1 MRVLRLGALAAAV
14 TFGARALPAQGRLH
28 GVAFDSL
35 LGRPLA
41 GATVW
46 LQDLNRSA
54 FTDSSGRFTLDSVPA
69 GRHVFLLAH
78 PDLDSAGLGTVAAA
92 ITVARG
98 VDVALAVPSI
108 GTLWRRL
115 CGREISGPDSAIVFG
130 SVRDAD
136 SRVPLSG
143 VTATVVWPRL
153 HINDSLQLRVESLAD
168 SARTDSTGSY
178 RVCGV
183 ATGMNVRAQAH
194 AGPFATG
201 VVQLTASTR
210 PVARRDFTLSLT
222 LQIADSGRGSSE
234 LRGRVRTEGG
244 RPVPGAVVAIE
255 GVDST
260 ASDGEGRFA
269 LGRLPGGTQWLRVR
283 AVGFGPLE
291 SAVDVPGSAAKTMDL
306 ELRSVTVVDTITVVA
321 TGRMARVL
329 QELEE
334 RRKSGFGYALRQE
347 EIQRRVTVRSVM
359 QSVPSVNVQ
368 GNGLSFTVLMQGGS
382 IMRGYCVADLR
393 IDGVPATWDQMSTYQ
408 PQDLVAVEVY
418 PRASLVP
425 IRYQSISSGCGMVL
439 VWTKNLQ

>member
-1 MRVLRLGALAAAV
+1 
-14 TFGARALPAQGRLH
+14 
-28 GVAFDSL
+28 
-35 LGRPLA
+35 
-41 GATVW
+41 
-46 LQDLNRSA
+46 
-54 FTDSSGRFTLDSVPA
+54 
-69 GRHVFLLAH
+69 
-78 PDLDSAGLGTVAAA
+78 
-92 ITVARG
+92 
-98 VDVALAVPSI
+98 VPSI

-115 CGREISGPDSAIVFG
+115 CGREISGADSAIVFG

-136 SRVPLSG
+136 SHVPLSG
-143 VTATVVWPRL
+143 VTVTVVWPRL
-153 HINDSLQLRVESLAD
+153 HINDSLHVRVESMAD

-210 PVARRDFTLSLT
+210 PVARRDFTLTLT

-234 LRGRVRTEGG
+234 LRGRVRTDAG
-244 RPVPGAVVAIE
+244 RAVPGAVVAIE

-260 ASDGEGRFA
+260 TSDGEGRFA

-291 SAVDVPGSAAKTMDL
+291 AAVDVPGSAVKTMDL

-329 QELEE
+329 QEMEE
-334 RRKSGFGYALRQE
+334 RRKAGFGYALRQE
-347 EIQRRVTVRSVM
+347 EIQRRVTMRSVM

-368 GNGLSFTVLMQGGS
+368 GNGLSFTVLMQAGS

-393 IDGVPATWDQMSTYQ
+393 IDGVPATWDQMSSYQ

-439 VWTKNLQ
+439 VWTKSLQ